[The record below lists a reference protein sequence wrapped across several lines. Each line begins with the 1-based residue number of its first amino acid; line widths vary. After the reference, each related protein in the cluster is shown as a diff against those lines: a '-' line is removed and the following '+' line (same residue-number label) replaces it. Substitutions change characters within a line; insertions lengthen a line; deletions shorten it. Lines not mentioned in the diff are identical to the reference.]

1 MSYADQIHEA
11 YPLASL
17 ELAEILVSIAK
28 DIDADPGLLADLIWY
43 ESAQTFS
50 PSVRNPKPGSTA
62 TGLIQFIEAT
72 AEDLGTST
80 AYLAS
85 LSAEEQADVWVRKYL
100 TRVYDSRGSLA
111 VESDLYMAVF
121 YPKAIGQG
129 IDYAFGPAVTGTSPD
144 GTPWNRSTTT
154 RDYRDYVRS
163 TSNLGPLLSS
173 SSSSSSSS
181 SKPVAVGAVLV
192 VLALAAFALSR

>member
-1 MSYADQIHEA
+1 MSYAEQIHAA

-17 ELAEILVSIAK
+17 ELAEILVSVAK
-28 DIDADPGLLADLIWY
+28 DVDADPGLLADLIQY

-62 TGLIQFIEAT
+62 TGLIQFIEST

-100 TRVYDSRGSLA
+100 RRVYDSRGSLA

-121 YPKAIGQG
+121 YPAAIGQG
-129 IDYAFGPAVTGTSPD
+129 LDYAFGPTVTA
-144 GTPWNRSTTT
+144 WNRSATT

-163 TSNLGPLLSS
+163 TSKLGPLLSS
-173 SSSSSSSS
+173 SSSSSA
-181 SKPVAVGAVLV
+181 KPAAAGAGVLIL
-192 VLALAAFALSR
+192 LALAAYAVFR

>member
-1 MSYADQIHEA
+1 MSYAEQIHAA

-28 DIDADPGLLADLIWY
+28 DVDADPGLLADLIWY
-43 ESAQTFS
+43 ESAETFS

-62 TGLIQFIEAT
+62 TGLIQFIETT

-100 TRVYDSRGSLA
+100 RRVYDTRGSLA

-129 IDYAFGPAVTGTSPD
+129 LDYAFGAYVTE
-144 GTPWNRSTTT
+144 WNRSATT
-154 RDYRDYVRS
+154 RDYRDYVRGKS
-163 TSNLGPLLSS
+163 LLGPLLPSS
-173 SSSSSSSS
+173 SSSN
-181 SKPVAVGAVLV
+181 SKPAAAGAGVLIL
-192 VLALAAFALSR
+192 LALAAYVVLR

>member
-1 MSYADQIHEA
+1 MSYAEQIHAA

-28 DIDADPGLLADLIWY
+28 DVDADPGLLADLIQY

-85 LSAEEQADVWVRKYL
+85 LSAEEQADVWVREYL
-100 TRVYDSRGSLA
+100 RRVYDSRGSLA

-121 YPKAIGQG
+121 YPAAIGQG
-129 IDYAFGPAVTGTSPD
+129 LDYSFGPTVTA
-144 GTPWNRSTTT
+144 WNRSATT

-163 TSNLGPLLSS
+163 TSKLGPLLPSS
-173 SSSSSSSS
+173 SSSSSSA
-181 SKPVAVGAVLV
+181 KPAAAGAGVLIL
-192 VLALAAFALSR
+192 LALAAYVVLR

>member
-1 MSYADQIHEA
+1 MSYADQINAA

-28 DIDADPGLLADLIWY
+28 DVDADPGLLADLIQY

-62 TGLIQFIEAT
+62 TGLIQFIEST

-100 TRVYDSRGSLA
+100 RRVYDSRGSLA

-121 YPKAIGQG
+121 YPAAIGQG
-129 IDYAFGPAVTGTSPD
+129 LDYAFGPTVTE
-144 GTPWNRSTTT
+144 WNRSATT

-163 TSNLGPLLSS
+163 TSKLGPLLSS
-173 SSSSSSSS
+173 SSSSSSSA
-181 SKPVAVGAVLV
+181 KPAAAGAGVLIL
-192 VLALAAFALSR
+192 LALAAYVVLR

>member
-1 MSYADQIHEA
+1 MSYADQIHAA

-28 DIDADPGLLADLIWY
+28 DVDADPGLLADLIQY

-50 PSVRNPKPGSTA
+50 PSVGNPKPGSTA

-72 AEDLGTST
+72 AADLGTTT
-80 AYLAS
+80 AHLAS
-85 LSAEEQADVWVRKYL
+85 LSAEEQADIWVRKYL
-100 TRVYDSRGSLA
+100 TRVFQSRGSLA
-111 VESDLYMAVF
+111 EESGLYMSVF

-129 IDYAFGPAVTGTSPD
+129 LDYAFGPAVTGISPD

-163 TSNLGPLLSS
+163 TSKLGPLLSS
-173 SSSSSSSS
+173 SSSSSSSV
-181 SKPVAVGAVLV
+181 KPAAAGAGVLIL
-192 VLALAAFALSR
+192 LALAAYVVLR